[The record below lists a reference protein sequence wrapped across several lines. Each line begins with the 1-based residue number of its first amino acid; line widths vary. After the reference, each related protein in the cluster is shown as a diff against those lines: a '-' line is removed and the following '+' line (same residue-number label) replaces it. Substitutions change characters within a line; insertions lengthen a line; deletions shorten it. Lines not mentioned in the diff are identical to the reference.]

1 MSKEKTVSAGKN
13 SGGLM
18 KKKWYLCRLNYV
30 ILGIYR
36 IYGIQGAG

>member
-1 MSKEKTVSAGKN
+1 M
-13 SGGLM
+13 LCM
-18 KKKWYLCRLNYV
+18 KKKWYLCKLNYV